1 MKIANLLYEVKAA
14 MKVVETISAQLDDPI
29 TADDYIVETLGCP
42 HRKPKNLP
50 KGYAAV
56 YMFAYNSE
64 WLKIGKANSKSM
76 ARYTSQHYGFNAMS
90 TLAKSLASD
99 KMMSAYGISCENA
112 REWIE
117 QNTYRVNILIKN
129 EKGKAATALV
139 EAVMHYKFR
148 PRYEGAIW
156 RS

>member
-1 MKIANLLYEVKAA
+1 MKIANLLDEVKAA
-14 MKVVETISAQLDDPI
+14 MNIVETISAQLGDPI
-29 TADDYIVETLGCP
+29 TADDYIIENLGCS

-56 YMFAYNSE
+56 YMFAYKGE
-64 WLKIGKANSKSM
+64 WLKIGKANSKSV

-99 KMMSAYGISCENA
+99 NAMGEYALSRENA

-117 QNTYRVNILIKN
+117 QNTYRVNVLIGN
-129 EKGKAATALV
+129 EKGKAATELV

-148 PRYEGAIW
+148 PRYEGAI
-156 RS
+156 